1 MNVNCC
7 PEFQILGT
15 YFIVLVLT
23 LELSASEIGSVR
35 GRAYQLLYWQMADI
49 EQFSISGVSISL
61 SILWHFT
68 VNM

>member
-35 GRAYQLLYWQMADI
+35 AYQVLYWQMADI